1 MPFVRSTVVLIL
13 LTSGANAMTGADFFD
28 RLTDQRR
35 ADYVDGAIEMLAYT
49 LPDAKAKCVFD
60 WYYRGRGPEQL
71 IGALKQHREL
81 PVTGVLQVLVK
92 RLC

>member
-1 MPFVRSTVVLIL
+1 MRIIGIAVFLIL
-13 LTSGANAMTGADFFD
+13 FSAGAHAMIGADFLD

-35 ADYVDGAIEMLAYT
+35 ADYVDGALEMLAYG
-49 LPDAKAKCVFD
+49 LPADKATCVYD
-60 WYYRGRGPEQL
+60 WYYRGHGPEQL
-71 IGALKQHREL
+71 ANALKQHRDL